1 MGTFWRAIVA
11 AVSLLGAVA
20 AQAAEPGFHLIYT
33 SEVRG
38 TVGICG

>member
-1 MGTFWRAIVA
+1 MRAYSCV
-11 AVSLLGAVA
+11 VLAVA
-20 AQAAEPGFHLIYT
+20 GLVAVASAEAAEPGFHLIYT

>member
-1 MGTFWRAIVA
+1 MGR
-11 AVSLLGAVA
+11 SLVLGAVLGA
-20 AQAAEPGFHLIYT
+20 LVTSGAPGAEPGELHVLYT